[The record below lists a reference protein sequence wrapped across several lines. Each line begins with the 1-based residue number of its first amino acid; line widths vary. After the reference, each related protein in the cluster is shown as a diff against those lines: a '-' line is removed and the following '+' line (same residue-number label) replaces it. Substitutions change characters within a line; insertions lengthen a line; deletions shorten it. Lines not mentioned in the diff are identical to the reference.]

1 MNVYAEKKITLT
13 ITYDNLCQYQT
24 VYDLF
29 KSLYNFCKMLKFRQH
44 MDYCYCNCTPEKCS
58 LCLLSD
64 FVINYNMQ
72 DSLIYYRNNEEKLL
86 EIVYSFQF
94 YLDRIKTAMQR
105 YPIGYDV
112 LEFFKNKY
120 TWKYKDVV
128 MELDEIIQYDIEIFE
143 EKKNKSL

>member
-1 MNVYAEKKITLT
+1 MNVYAEKKVTLT
-13 ITYDNLCQYQT
+13 ITYENLCQYQS

-29 KSLYNFCKMLKFRQH
+29 KSLYNFCKMLKYRQH
-44 MDYCYCNCTPEKCS
+44 MDYCYCNCVPEKCS

-64 FVINYNMQ
+64 FIINYNMQ

-86 EIVYSFQF
+86 ETVYSFQF

-120 TWKYKDVV
+120 TWKYKDVI

-143 EKKNKSL
+143 EKQK

>member
-1 MNVYAEKKITLT
+1 MNVYAGKKIAIT
-13 ITYDNLCQYQT
+13 ITYENLCQYQS

-29 KSLYNFCKMLKFRQH
+29 KSLYNFCKMLKYRQH
-44 MDYCYCNCTPEKCS
+44 MDYCYCNCVPEKCG

-64 FVINYNMQ
+64 FIINYNMQ
-72 DSLIYYRNNEEKLL
+72 DSLIYYRNNEERLL

-94 YLDRIKTAMQR
+94 YLDRIKTAMKR
-105 YPIGYDV
+105 YSIGYDV

-120 TWKYKDVV
+120 TWKYNDVV

-143 EKKNKSL
+143 ENKK

>member
-1 MNVYAEKKITLT
+1 MNVYAEKVVNISV
-13 ITYDNLCQYQT
+13 TYKDLCRYEN

-29 KSLYNFCKMLKFRQH
+29 KNLYNFCKMLKYRQH
-44 MDYCYCNCTPEKCS
+44 MDYCYCNCVPEKCS

-64 FVINYNMQ
+64 FAINYNMQ
-72 DSLIYYRNNEEKLL
+72 ESLIYYRNNEEKLL

-94 YLDRIKTAMQR
+94 YLDKIKTAMKR

-120 TWKYKDVV
+120 TWKYGDVV

-143 EKKNKSL
+143 ENKSKGL

>member
-1 MNVYAEKKITLT
+1 MNVYAEKKISLT
-13 ITYDNLCQYQT
+13 ITYENLCQYQT

-44 MDYCYCNCTPEKCS
+44 MDYCYCNCTSDKCS

-112 LEFFKNKY
+112 LEFFKNEY
-120 TWKYKDVV
+120 EWKYQDVT
-128 MELDEIIQYDIEIFE
+128 MKLDEIIQYDIEIFE
-143 EKKNKSL
+143 ENKSKGM